1 MDSPPPV
8 VAPICLVLG
17 ALLGI
22 AGTFAPPSLRGL
34 AWGIDGAALVTAGAL
49 LVVNYLRRSQDL
61 LASGFLVFT
70 VGQALVLSGA
80 AMSLEASAALF
91 AAGAALWAVSLGMV
105 STPRV
110 LPLPVRILG
119 FIACALFAMTS
130 MQVFAGRALTPLSE
144 PLPFFAYPVLVATM
158 FGWAWSCRTPPK
170 DGALRAPDV
179 TG

>member
-49 LVVNYLRRSQDL
+49 LVVHYLRRSQDL

-80 AMSLEASAALF
+80 AMSLEASAPSF
-91 AAGAALWAVSLGMV
+91 AAGAALRAVSLGMI
-105 STPRV
+105 STAR
-110 LPLPVRILG
+110 RLG
-119 FIACALFAMTS
+119 FS
-130 MQVFAGRALTPLSE
+130 VS
-144 PLPFFAYPVLVATM
+144 LPAR
-158 FGWAWSCRTPPK
+158 SSR
-170 DGALRAPDV
+170 
-179 TG
+179 